1 MSIKNIQI
9 KAKATPHNAKQ
20 VAAAMAGLGD
30 LIGQFNNMKTQE
42 QIDEH
47 VARIN
52 GYAYALVNMD
62 VIEEKT
68 ANREIAYAACMAAAA
83 RQEELEG
90 LRRKWQ

>member
-1 MSIKNIQI
+1 MQTKNIQI

-30 LIGQFNNMKTQE
+30 LVGQFKELDTQE
-42 QIDEH
+42 QINGQ

-68 ANREIAYAACMAAAA
+68 ANTEVMYAACMAAAA

>member
-9 KAKATPHNAKQ
+9 KAKVTPHNAKQ

-30 LIGQFNNMKTQE
+30 LKGKFNNMKTQE

-68 ANREIAYAACMAAAA
+68 ANKEIAYAACMAAAA

>member
-1 MSIKNIQI
+1 MQTKNIQI

-20 VAAAMAGLGD
+20 VAAAKELD
-30 LIGQFNNMKTQE
+30 TQE
-42 QIDEH
+42 QINGQ

-68 ANREIAYAACMAAAA
+68 ANTEVMYAACMAAAA